1 MNAIFAIA
9 RKDLTL
15 AVRDRAGLFFMLFF
29 PIAMGIFFGA
39 INGGI
44 ARKPAVLKLMI
55 VDEDRSARS
64 EEFIQTI
71 LRTNEQIVIQE
82 GTREQAVAAVR
93 RGAVAGAIVL
103 PAGFGDSMG
112 LFGTGAVPRVE
123 VGVDP
128 TRTAEAGLLQGILL
142 QAAGET
148 TFGSMRSPQRLRE
161 MMERARGELA
171 GSSDVPLPVKLALS
185 TLYGSLD
192 GLADR
197 MEEQAAAS
205 ESTEADGNEQ
215 ASGPSMQLLDIQTL
229 SLARSPGLVD
239 RVRSGWDL
247 SIPAASLWAVLG
259 CVATF
264 AQSLVRERTR
274 GTLLRLQIAPLS
286 RGHLLAGKALATWV
300 MAVSVMGAMMIIGA
314 GLGMRPKDPVQLV
327 VSIACVAVAFV
338 GVMMAM
344 SVIGRTEEAVA
355 GAGWGANVIMAMVG
369 GGMIPLAF
377 LPGWMQSISHF
388 SPVKWGVLS
397 LEGAVWREFTWS
409 EALMPWSVLLGIGV
423 VGFLVG
429 VWRISKMD

>member
-1 MNAIFAIA
+1 MNAVLAIA

-15 AVRDRAGLFFMLFF
+15 AIRDRAGLFFMLFF
-29 PIAMGIFFGA
+29 PIAMGVFFGA

-44 ARKPAVLKLMI
+44 ARKPSPMQLMI
-55 VDEDRSARS
+55 VDEDQSERSK
-64 EEFIQTI
+64 EFIATI
-71 LRTNEQIVIQE
+71 LKSNEQIKIQE
-82 GTREQAVAAVR
+82 GDRDQAVSSVR
-93 RGAVAGAIVL
+93 RGSVAGAIVI
-103 PAGFGDSMG
+103 PKGFGDSIG
-112 LFGTGAVPRVE
+112 LFGSGTVPKVE
-123 VGVDP
+123 VAVDP

-148 TFGSMRSPQRLRE
+148 TFGSMRDPKRLRE
-161 MMERARGELA
+161 MMDRASKELEN
-171 GSSDVPLPVKLALS
+171 STDVSLGVKLALS
-185 TLYGSLD
+185 ALYASLD

-197 MEEQAAAS
+197 MEEQAATSSA
-205 ESTEADGNEQ
+205 ESTDSSA
-215 ASGPSMQLLDIQTL
+215 GPSMQLLDIQTL
-229 SLARSPGLVD
+229 SLQRSRGLVD

-300 MAVSVMGAMMIIGA
+300 MAVTVMGTMMLVGV

-355 GAGWGANVIMAMVG
+355 GAGWGANVLMAMVG
-369 GGMIPLAF
+369 GGMVPLAF
-377 LPGWMQSISHF
+377 LPGWMQSLSHF
-388 SPVKWGVLS
+388 SPVKWGVLA
-397 LEGAVWREFTWS
+397 LEGAVWREFSWS
-409 EALMPWSVLLGIGV
+409 EALMPWSVLVGIGV
-423 VGFLVG
+423 VGFSIG
-429 VWRISKMD
+429 VWRISRMD